1 MKYIKEIPDE
11 NKNLTEELVQK
22 GWNILKE
29 PSSLSKT
36 IVLSIPVSVVLM
48 AIAIGYLML
57 LFPEKL
63 DMANV
68 DGFSMKITINLNLIL
83 YIVGLL
89 AYTFLHEMIHALMIP
104 KVFRSE
110 KTYWGM
116 NGCFGFVYS
125 EEEVKRSRFV
135 LISIMPLL
143 VLTFAVPL
151 VLKIAGIS
159 PWYILLLCV
168 INAGGACV
176 DIFNL
181 ILIIKQVPSSGMVVS
196 NGMRTLY
203 K

>member
-1 MKYIKEIPDE
+1 MKYIKEIPEE
-11 NKNLTEELVQK
+11 NKERTEELVQK

-36 IVLSIPVSVVLM
+36 IALSIPVSVVLM

-68 DGFSMKITINLNLIL
+68 DGFSMEITININLIP

-104 KVFRSE
+104 NVFRSE

-181 ILIIKQVPSSGMVVS
+181 ILIIKQVPSSGMVLS

>member
-1 MKYIKEIPDE
+1 MKYIKEIPEE

-36 IVLSIPVSVVLM
+36 IALSIPVSVVLM

-181 ILIIKQVPSSGMVVS
+181 ILIIKQVPSSGMVLS

>member
-11 NKNLTEELVQK
+11 NKNLTEELVKK

-36 IVLSIPVSVVLM
+36 IALSIPVSVVLM

-68 DGFSMKITINLNLIL
+68 DGFSMEITINLNMIL

-104 KVFRSE
+104 NVFRSE

-181 ILIIKQVPSSGMVVS
+181 ILIIKQVPSSGMVLS

>member
-1 MKYIKEIPDE
+1 MKYIKEIPEE

-36 IVLSIPVSVVLM
+36 IALSIPVSVVLM

-68 DGFSMKITINLNLIL
+68 DGFSMEITININLIL
-83 YIVGLL
+83 SIVGLL

-104 KVFRSE
+104 NVFRSE

-181 ILIIKQVPSSGMVVS
+181 ILIIKQVPSSGMVLS

>member
-11 NKNLTEELVQK
+11 NKELTDEFVQK
-22 GWNILKE
+22 GWRILKE
-29 PSSLSKT
+29 PSSLSRT
-36 IVLSIPVSVVLM
+36 IALSIPISLILM
-48 AIAIGYLML
+48 LIAIGYLVM
-57 LFPEKL
+57 LFPET
-63 DMANV
+63 MNIINS
-68 DGFSMKITINLNLIL
+68 DGFSMEITINLNMIL

-104 KVFRSE
+104 NVFRSE

-181 ILIIKQVPSSGMVVS
+181 ILIIKQVPSSGMVLS

>member
-11 NKNLTEELVQK
+11 NKELTEELVQK

-36 IVLSIPVSVVLM
+36 IALSIPISIILM
-48 AIAIGYLML
+48 VIAIGYLMI

-68 DGFSMKITINLNLIL
+68 DGFSIEITINVKLLL
-83 YIVGLL
+83 YIGGLL
-89 AYTFLHEMIHALMIP
+89 AYTFLHEMIHAMMIP
-104 KVFRSE
+104 NVFRSE

-125 EEEVKRSRFV
+125 EDEIKKGRFI
-135 LISIMPLL
+135 LISIMPLI
-143 VLTFAVPL
+143 VLTFMVPL

-181 ILIIKQVPSSGMVVS
+181 ILIIKQVHSAGMVVS

>member
-36 IVLSIPVSVVLM
+36 IALSIPVSVVLM

>member
-11 NKNLTEELVQK
+11 NKELTDEFVQK
-22 GWNILKE
+22 GWRILKE
-29 PSSLSKT
+29 PSSLSRT
-36 IVLSIPVSVVLM
+36 IALSIPISLILM
-48 AIAIGYLML
+48 LIAIGYLVM
-57 LFPEKL
+57 LFPET
-63 DMANV
+63 MNIINS
-68 DGFSMKITINLNLIL
+68 DGFSMEITINLNMIL

-104 KVFRSE
+104 NVFRSE

-143 VLTFAVPL
+143 VLTFAVPM

-181 ILIIKQVPSSGMVVS
+181 ILIIKQVPSSGMVLS

>member
-36 IVLSIPVSVVLM
+36 IALSIPVSVVLM

-181 ILIIKQVPSSGMVVS
+181 ILIIKQVPSSGMVLS

>member
-11 NKNLTEELVQK
+11 NKKLTEELVQK

-36 IVLSIPVSVVLM
+36 ITLSIPVSVVLM

-68 DGFSMKITINLNLIL
+68 DGFSMEITINLNLIL

-181 ILIIKQVPSSGMVVS
+181 ILVIKQVPSSGMVVS